1 MDMSIEIKNLT
12 LKYPETDFNAI
23 DNLSLTI
30 NKEDVLGLLGPNGAG
45 KTTLISILTGLIKPD
60 EGSVYIEGY
69 EIKKN
74 IKNIR
79 RLIGV
84 VPQEYALYPKLT
96 AKENLSFFGSMYGVK
111 NPDLKIKID
120 EGIEQMGLTKFAN
133 KRIDTFSGGMKR
145 RINLLAG
152 VLHQPNVIF
161 LDEPTV
167 GVDVHSKRHIIDYLG
182 TLNKSGTTIVYSS
195 HMLHEAQSFCSRVAI
210 IDNGTIKLEGPTQEV
225 LLSNGKLKSLE
236 EIFIEN
242 TNSHRRDYV

>member
-1 MDMSIEIKNLT
+1 MDRSIEIENLT

-30 NKEDVLGLLGPNGAG
+30 DKGDVFGLLGPNGAG

-60 EGSVYIEGY
+60 HGSIVIEGV
-69 EIKKN
+69 EFRKNVKK
-74 IKNIR
+74 IR
-79 RLIGV
+79 AIIGV

-96 AKENLSFFGSMYGVK
+96 AKENLQFFGSMYGVK
-111 NPDLKIKID
+111 NPELKRRIN
-120 EGIEQMGLTKFAN
+120 EGIAQMGLTKFAN

-152 VLHQPNVIF
+152 VLHRPDIIF

-167 GVDVHSKRHIIDYLG
+167 GVDVHSKHHIIEYLRK
-182 TLNKSGTTIVYSS
+182 LNDQGTTIVYSS
-195 HMLHEAQSFCSRVAI
+195 HILHEAQSFCNRVAI
-210 IDNGTIKLEGPTQEV
+210 IDNGSIKLEGITQEV

-242 TNSHRRDYV
+242 TNSHADYV